1 LDQSDKAREL
11 YWKAIQDLG
20 NDASIK
26 TVEDLF
32 TALFRLYRA
41 PEEQNQYLTLLRD
54 KTNEAAQKGEKTRNL
69 RLLWAQ
75 AQTLKKNDPTQSR
88 NILIQAA
95 AVADVREANP
105 ALLVD
110 IANALIESGRDA
122 EGEKMLRD
130 ALRWNPRAIQKDRI
144 LASLGNIELK
154 KGNEDAALD
163 LYKRFERENL
173 GSTIYGPTMISL
185 ANLQSK
191 RGDKEAARKTLDSLL
206 RADNIRSDIKAQ
218 ALFTTGEIYLAE
230 NKPQLAIPYFIQV
243 YNMYGR
249 WKPWVAKSY
258 FLAAAAFEKI
268 KEPDKARRTLQEML
282 EKSELEETPEFPLA
296 KERLQALGGP
306 LPAPESTT
314 QPEPA
319 KG

>member
-1 LDQSDKAREL
+1 L
-11 YWKAIQDLG
+11 
-20 NDASIK
+20 
-26 TVEDLF
+26 
-32 TALFRLYRA
+32 
-41 PEEQNQYLTLLRD
+41 
-54 KTNEAAQKGEKTRNL
+54 
-69 RLLWAQ
+69 
-75 AQTLKKNDPTQSR
+75 
-88 NILIQAA
+88 
-95 AVADVREANP
+95 ADVREANP

-144 LASLGNIELK
+144 LASLANIELK

-306 LPAPESTT
+306 LPAQAPDESTT
-314 QPEPA
+314 QTEPA